1 MPSSFKKTLVAACIT
16 AALCVAG
23 VVPAAGAPRQGGNGQ
38 GGDATIR
45 IGALFDLTGDG
56 KTLGLASQAAL
67 EVAAKEIEEESD
79 GGVTVELDI
88 RDTALDPTQ
97 ASTELQSLLDSGI
110 RVIIGPQTS
119 SEVRATIDQ
128 VNAAGALMISHGST
142 ASSLALPD
150 DGVYRLVPDDR
161 VEGAAT
167 AELIAH
173 QGKSGVITVHRND
186 PGNNGLVESVS
197 AATTAAGGT
206 VVAGPVYEPDTTD
219 FTATIAALEPL
230 LASAGDDPAVYLA
243 GFEEV
248 ADLFAAAAGSETL
261 AGATWYGGDGSARGQ
276 SVIENEESADFASD
290 VGGFASPLL
299 ILSKKVQKNAA
310 DTIEAIE
317 KSSGEE
323 PDAFALAAYDALQ
336 IAVEALGILPDA
348 QGAEL
353 RAAFAQTATGY
364 PGVTGK
370 IELNAAGDRSTGSY
384 AFYAVC
390 DADDEFEWQSVGS
403 WTPPKTEGE
412 AGKVKYGGC

>member
-1 MPSSFKKTLVAACIT
+1 M
-16 AALCVAG
+16 VAG
-23 VVPAAGAPRQGGNGQ
+23 AVPAAGSPAVGGGT
-38 GGDATIR
+38 TIR
-45 IGALFDLTGDG
+45 VGALFDLSGDG

-67 EVAAKEIEEESD
+67 EVAAEEIEEASD
-79 GGVTVELDI
+79 GEVTVELDI
-88 RDTALDPTQ
+88 RDTALDPMQ
-97 ASTELQSLLDSGI
+97 ASAELQSLLDSGI

-167 AELIAH
+167 AELIAD
-173 QGKSGVITVHRND
+173 QGKSGVVTVHRND
-186 PGNNGLVESVS
+186 PGNNGLVESVT
-197 AATTAAGGT
+197 AAFSGAGGT

-219 FTATIAALEPL
+219 FSATITALEPL

-248 ADLFAAAAGSETL
+248 ADLFAAATAGSEAL

-276 SVIENEESADFASD
+276 SIIDNEQSADFASD

-299 ILSKKVQKNAA
+299 ILSKKVQKKAA

-317 KSSGEE
+317 ESSGEE

-336 IAVEALGILPDA
+336 IAVEALSIVPDA

-353 RAAFAQTATGY
+353 RTAFAEAASGY

-390 DADDEFEWQSVGS
+390 DSDDEFEWQSVGS
-403 WTPPKTEGE
+403 WAPPKTEGE
-412 AGKVKYGGC
+412 PGTVKFGGC